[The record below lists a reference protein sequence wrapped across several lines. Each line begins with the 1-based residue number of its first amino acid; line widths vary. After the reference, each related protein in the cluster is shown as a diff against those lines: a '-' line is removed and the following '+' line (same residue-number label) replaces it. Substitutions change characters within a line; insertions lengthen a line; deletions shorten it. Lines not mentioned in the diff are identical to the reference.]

1 MKEPKRITPELVR
14 AHGLTEE
21 EYKRIKAILG
31 REPNFTELGIFSV
44 MWSEHC
50 SYKSSK
56 PVLKLFPTQGE
67 NILVGAGEEN
77 AGVIDI
83 GDGLAVVM
91 KAESHN
97 HPSAVE
103 PFQGAA
109 TGAGGV
115 IRDIF
120 TMGAR
125 PVALL
130 GFLCFGLLDNP
141 RNRYLFTKVVEGSA
155 SYSNYMGIPTAGGR
169 IYFDETYEGNPL
181 VNVMCVGIVR
191 KDGIVRA
198 RAKGSGNPVFY
209 VGADTGRDGLGGAS
223 FASQELTDE
232 SDKKRSTV
240 PIGDPSKEKPLL
252 EACLELVK
260 TGAVVAMQDM
270 GAAGLTCSSAEIASR
285 GNLGIEIDLFHVPK
299 KEKGMIPYEI
309 MLSESQER
317 MLLVIEKGKE
327 REAEEVFKKWGV
339 CTVRIGKLTDDG
351 FLRVLDNGKL
361 VAQIPARVLAEEAPV
376 YYREEKRPD
385 YLAKTESFDLSNMPE
400 PNDYNEVLRKILGS
414 PTIASRE
421 WAYQQCEP
429 MTSTDTVVLSGLDS
443 ALLQIKGTN
452 KAIALTCDGNGRY
465 CYLDPYEGGKIAVA
479 EAARKLVCSG
489 ARPLAI
495 TDCLNFGSPTKPEV
509 FLAVQKVR

>member
-1 MKEPKRITPELVR
+1 MKEPEKITLELVK
-14 AHGLTEE
+14 AHGLTED
-21 EYKRIKAILG
+21 EYERIKKILG

-103 PFQGAA
+103 PFEGAA
-109 TGAGGV
+109 TGVGGV

-125 PVALL
+125 PIALL
-130 GFLCFGLLDNP
+130 GFLCFGLLDDP
-141 RNRYLFTKVVEGSA
+141 HNRYLFTKVIEGSA
-155 SYSNYMGIPTAGGR
+155 SYSNHIGIPTVKGK
-169 IYFDETYEGNPL
+169 IYCDETYEGNPL
-181 VNVMCVGIVR
+181 VNVMCVGIV
-191 KDGIVRA
+191 KKNEIVRA
-198 RAKGSGNPVFY
+198 RAKGVGNPVFY

-223 FASQELTDE
+223 FASQELTEE

-252 EACLELVK
+252 EACLEVIK

-285 GNLGIEIDLFHVPK
+285 GNCGIEIDLSLVPK
-299 KEKGMIPYEI
+299 REEGMIPYEI

-317 MLLVIEKGKE
+317 MLLVIKHGKE
-327 REAEEVFKKWGV
+327 REAERIFKKWGV
-339 CTVRIGKLTDDG
+339 YAVAIGKINDSG
-351 FLRVLDNGKL
+351 FLRVLDNGKV
-361 VAQIPARVLAEEAPV
+361 VAQIPAKALAEEAPV
-376 YYREEKRPD
+376 YLRKDEKPD
-385 YLAKTESFDLSNMPE
+385 YLAKTQDFDLSNLPE
-400 PNDYNEVLRKILGS
+400 PDDYNEVLRRLLDS
-414 PTIASRE
+414 PTIASKE
-421 WAYQQCEP
+421 WVYEQYDH
-429 MTSTDTVVLSGLDS
+429 MVRTNTVVLPGSDS
-443 ALLQIKGTN
+443 AILRIKGTN
-452 KAIALTCDGNGRY
+452 LSLIH
-465 CYLDPYEGGKIAVA
+465 I
-479 EAARKLVCSG
+479 
-489 ARPLAI
+489 
-495 TDCLNFGSPTKPEV
+495 
-509 FLAVQKVR
+509 